1 MGPAPR
7 LFTLEEARALLPSVV
22 PVLERLRQ
30 AYLELRAIEAARAAS
45 PPAAPPPT
53 ATTSLPLFAAAEDFD
68 PAEPLRDA
76 VRAAVQALEQQGIE
90 LKDPARGL
98 IDFPHRRGSRIVYLC
113 YQLGEPTIAWWHR
126 PRCRLRRPHQ
136 PL

>member
-22 PVLERLRQ
+22 PVLEQLRQ
-30 AYLELRAIEAARAAS
+30 AYLELRAIEAARAAAARGATADGHDL
-45 PPAAPPPT
+45 AAPF
-53 ATTSLPLFAAAEDFD
+53 ATGEEVD
-68 PAEPLRDA
+68 PAESLRDT
-76 VRAAVQALEQQGIE
+76 VRAAVQALEAQGIE

-113 YQLGEPTIAWWHR
+113 YLLGEPTISWWHELDAGFAGR
-126 PRCRLRRPHQ
+126 Q